1 MSDEV
6 VNKID
11 VDDLLNGVD
20 PINSSIEIPA
30 DPIEETPSPASEELR
45 GTAVQ
50 ATVGRRESRV
60 GDFKLGREPAAPSD
74 KMPALEQCISGFVN
88 AYGPLLRTIALR
100 PIEVTANP
108 PKILRYREFLE
119 LQTQSCYTGLVSLT
133 PLQGEGLLCFPA
145 TLLMLI
151 VDHLY
156 GGQGRLAMTEQSQG
170 YSASVRRIATRLL
183 KAMSSSFA
191 QAVQGLIPIDMNLL
205 RQEEELSLVRL
216 AQPDDF
222 VLVIALDAA
231 LGDESHPISL
241 CLPYQAVEP
250 VRSKLQ
256 QIGVSEGPLNHRRWM
271 DLLLDQVK
279 MAEVELVADLACAQ
293 STLADLAVYK
303 VGDFIELNLQKS
315 LIARISGVPVMTCGY
330 GLSNGH
336 YSIRVH
342 DFLMAN
348 ESSGNMP
355 NHVQ

>member
-6 VNKID
+6 INKVD

-30 DPIEETPSPASEELR
+30 DPVEEVPSPVSEKSR
-45 GTAVQ
+45 STVMKA
-50 ATVGRRESRV
+50 AVGRGDMRV
-60 GDFKLGREPAAPSD
+60 GDYKLGREPAAPSD
-74 KMPALEQCISGFVN
+74 KMPALELCITGFVN
-88 AYGPLLRTIALR
+88 TYGPLLRTIALR
-100 PIEVTANP
+100 PIDITGNP
-108 PKILRYREFLE
+108 PKILRYSEFLE
-119 LQTQSCYTGLVSLT
+119 LQTQSCYTGVVSLT

-156 GGQGRLAMTEQSQG
+156 GGQGRLAMTEQGQG
-170 YSASVRRIATRLL
+170 YSASVRRIASRLL
-183 KAMSSSFA
+183 TAMSTSFA
-191 QAVQGLIPIDMNLL
+191 QAVQGLVPIDMILL

-216 AQPDDF
+216 TQPDDF
-222 VLVIALDAA
+222 VLVIALNAA
-231 LGDESHPISL
+231 LGEESHNISV

-250 VRSKLQ
+250 VRRKLQ
-256 QIGVSEGPLNHRRWM
+256 QSGVSDGPLNHRRWM

-279 MAEVELVADLACAQ
+279 MAEVELVADLASAQ
-293 STLADLAVYK
+293 STLADLAAYK

-315 LIARISGVPVMTCGY
+315 LTAKISGVPVMTCGY

-342 DFLMAN
+342 DFLMTN
-348 ESSGNMP
+348 ESSGSMP